1 MTSSCKCPIEA
12 FIRCQLIKTTEKT
25 KENRGHE
32 NKVFQELSIA
42 DLDAGDRDSD
52 RNAFYTTKQLPLF
65 TNLSCAANMPVYM
78 RESVQTNLQVSKHH
92 IRAIIQIF

>member
-32 NKVFQELSIA
+32 NKVFQVLSIA
-42 DLDAGDRDSD
+42 DLDAGDSD
-52 RNAFYTTKQLPLF
+52 RNALNTTKQLPLF